1 MEALPFTP
9 EGYNRAKSILQSR
22 YGKESELVKAYVKE
36 IMDLPVI
43 TSANPKKISEFSEKL
58 SFCVQA
64 LETMKKL
71 SQVNGN
77 VPITLDKLPA
87 IRGDLVRMDPEWE
100 EWDFSQLSEAV
111 RLWTKRN
118 PVDAKGV
125 PERET
130 SEQFG
135 RRRERSKKLFQAR
148 GQESKPISKCVYC
161 GDGGHKASDCQK
173 VSTLDERKQLL
184 VRRKLCFNCTAPN
197 HRVSECF
204 SKNSCQHC
212 HKRHHTSICDR
223 NQTGRQTLMT
233 ASEINEGILPV
244 VTVRVYG
251 ITCRALIDTG
261 AGSSY
266 ASAKLLDL
274 IKKKPCETKTR
285 RVDMLISSRVTK
297 LEVYDTVVEALDG
310 SYQMSVKLTKVKKG
324 ELLSICNPKYDQL
337 IHKYSHLQGVEIT
350 DHDIKEQLPV
360 HVVLG
365 SEEYA
370 RIKTDARPQIG
381 REGEPLGEKT
391 KLGWFIMSPGTEFD
405 HNTMLLTQTSQSDY
419 EDLCRLDVLG
429 LADTTEHD
437 LGVVH
442 TEFKEK
448 LQRSPEEW
456 YETGLPWRGN
466 HPTLPTNE
474 QGSLRRLSSLIKKL
488 ERDNIIDEYDGIIRE
503 QIEGGIVE
511 IAAEEVKG
519 TEFYIPHKAVIREAA
534 ETTKMRIVYDASAK
548 ATQESPSLNECLY
561 PGPSLQN
568 KLWDV
573 LVRQRAYP
581 VVVAGDIRKAFLQ
594 IRIRECERDA
604 LRFHWRKGRGA
615 DIEVLRFTRALFGL
629 APSPF
634 LLAGVLE
641 AHFDAW
647 EAREPEMVAELRRAL
662 YVDDLLTGGRNGT
675 QAKQRKEK
683 AMGDATFELH
693 KWNSNLKQLEEE
705 SIQMQTPEDQ
715 TYAKQQLNVNPAE
728 SKMLG
733 LKWDKQRDTLSV
745 VFPTEE
751 VQPTKRS
758 ILAKLAKIYD
768 PLGLVAPITLTG
780 KQIYRDVCETKAPW
794 DAQLKDDLLQ
804 QWKKWEQQ
812 LPQERLVPRAIARFE
827 EDIEE
832 VELHSFGDASKG
844 GVGAAVYAVV
854 RQQSGITQQLVA
866 AKSRLAKQGLTIPR
880 LELVSAHMATNLLMN
895 VRNALD
901 NITPP
906 KLYGWLDS
914 TVPLYWI
921 KGNGQYKEFVAN
933 RVAKIQ
939 LQKQITWRYVP
950 SEENPADL
958 ASRGGRQ
965 VFRTLD
971 DWT

>member
-244 VTVRVYG
+244 VTVRVNG

-350 DHDIKEQLPV
+350 DHDIKEQLLV

-365 SEEYA
+365 SGEYA
-370 RIKTDARPQIG
+370 RIKTNARPQIG
-381 REGEPLGEKT
+381 REGEPVGEKT

-405 HNTMLLTQTSQSDY
+405 HNTMLLTQTSQSNY

-437 LGVVH
+437 
-442 TEFKEK
+442 
-448 LQRSPEEW
+448 
-456 YETGLPWRGN
+456 
-466 HPTLPTNE
+466 
-474 QGSLRRLSSLIKKL
+474 
-488 ERDNIIDEYDGIIRE
+488 
-503 QIEGGIVE
+503 
-511 IAAEEVKG
+511 
-519 TEFYIPHKAVIREAA
+519 
-534 ETTKMRIVYDASAK
+534 
-548 ATQESPSLNECLY
+548 
-561 PGPSLQN
+561 
-568 KLWDV
+568 
-573 LVRQRAYP
+573 
-581 VVVAGDIRKAFLQ
+581 
-594 IRIRECERDA
+594 
-604 LRFHWRKGRGA
+604 
-615 DIEVLRFTRALFGL
+615 
-629 APSPF
+629 
-634 LLAGVLE
+634 
-641 AHFDAW
+641 
-647 EAREPEMVAELRRAL
+647 
-662 YVDDLLTGGRNGT
+662 
-675 QAKQRKEK
+675 
-683 AMGDATFELH
+683 
-693 KWNSNLKQLEEE
+693 
-705 SIQMQTPEDQ
+705 
-715 TYAKQQLNVNPAE
+715 
-728 SKMLG
+728 
-733 LKWDKQRDTLSV
+733 
-745 VFPTEE
+745 
-751 VQPTKRS
+751 
-758 ILAKLAKIYD
+758 
-768 PLGLVAPITLTG
+768 
-780 KQIYRDVCETKAPW
+780 
-794 DAQLKDDLLQ
+794 
-804 QWKKWEQQ
+804 
-812 LPQERLVPRAIARFE
+812 
-827 EDIEE
+827 
-832 VELHSFGDASKG
+832 
-844 GVGAAVYAVV
+844 
-854 RQQSGITQQLVA
+854 
-866 AKSRLAKQGLTIPR
+866 
-880 LELVSAHMATNLLMN
+880 
-895 VRNALD
+895 
-901 NITPP
+901 
-906 KLYGWLDS
+906 
-914 TVPLYWI
+914 
-921 KGNGQYKEFVAN
+921 
-933 RVAKIQ
+933 
-939 LQKQITWRYVP
+939 
-950 SEENPADL
+950 
-958 ASRGGRQ
+958 
-965 VFRTLD
+965 
-971 DWT
+971 